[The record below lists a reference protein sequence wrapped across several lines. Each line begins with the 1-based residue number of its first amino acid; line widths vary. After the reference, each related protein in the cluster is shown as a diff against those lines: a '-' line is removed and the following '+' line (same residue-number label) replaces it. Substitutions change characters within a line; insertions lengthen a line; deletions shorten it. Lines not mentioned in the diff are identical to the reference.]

1 METYR
6 TDTAVASQFS
16 VESVPGRT
24 WSTLFRNP
32 GVFFGLTSVSLLLSI
47 LIELLLPRRNA
58 GRIVGNVVDMVL
70 TQGIQGAIAYGVF
83 QSLRGYPASIGEA
96 VSRGMSRIG
105 PLFLAALLVA
115 LGVGLGTLL
124 FVIPGLVLMCMWVV
138 TVPACVVERLGA
150 ADALGRSTRLTEGHR
165 MKIFGLL
172 LLVFLAGFGCSKL
185 SEFLVLH
192 VLPASRF
199 LGILTGFLL
208 GLLPYAFSSVMTSII
223 YYDLRADKE
232 GITLDSLAN
241 VFD

>member
-1 METYR
+1 
-6 TDTAVASQFS
+6 
-16 VESVPGRT
+16 
-24 WSTLFRNP
+24 
-32 GVFFGLTSVSLLLSI
+32 
-47 LIELLLPRRNA
+47 
-58 GRIVGNVVDMVL
+58 
-70 TQGIQGAIAYGVF
+70 
-83 QSLRGYPASIGEA
+83 
-96 VSRGMSRIG
+96 
-105 PLFLAALLVA
+105 
-115 LGVGLGTLL
+115 
-124 FVIPGLVLMCMWVV
+124 
-138 TVPACVVERLGA
+138 
-150 ADALGRSTRLTEGHR
+150 

-223 YYDLRADKE
+223 YYDLRVDKE